1 MATRLSGI
9 TLPNKRIQI
18 ALTYIYGIGKTQS
31 TTILE
36 KLKINIDK
44 RADDLTE
51 NEITAIK
58 AEIDKFPHEGDLK
71 RRVQSDLKRLQE
83 INCYRGRR
91 HSLRLPCRGQKT
103 KVNARTRRGKKSTI
117 ANKKK

>member
-1 MATRLSGI
+1 MASRISGT
-9 TLPNKRIQI
+9 TLPNKRVQI
-18 ALTYIYGIGKTQS
+18 ALTYIYGVGKSKATA
-31 TTILE
+31 ILNG
-36 KLKINIDK
+36 LKINIDK

-51 NEITAIK
+51 TEINAIK
-58 AEIDKFPHEGDLK
+58 SELDKMPHEGDLK
-71 RRVQSDLKRLQE
+71 RRVQADMKRLQE